1 MFTKLRSNTKP
12 QSDKMTAT
20 AMHKPAAAAASK
32 ATTPSRP
39 SKPSRPAPASAD
51 RRPSFS
57 DHQWDERQWTKP
69 FTKATTHVVATL
81 HFPPESDDQH
91 DLRRIAEEEN
101 LYGKAQQ
108 QSGRHTSPKPASSP
122 KKPSTSPASTHL
134 TVPSKTPAT
143 APSAKSSV
151 SSLKSTAPSSKS
163 SSTLSSKGSASSL
176 WSERPSSSASNATH
190 ATSWSVDSASTVMTD
205 LTDAALECNSNRP
218 DSCTLG
224 DYEVFKM
231 RAAKKAAPKRPDS
244 TVSSTSGTSCAGTI
258 HSRPLTGKSS
268 KTGDITF
275 EVVAEE
281 AGAIYLSPK
290 ARPTRRFR

>member
-1 MFTKLRSNTKP
+1 MFSKLRTNTKP
-12 QSDKMTAT
+12 QAT
-20 AMHKPAAAAASK
+20 QPASTSAMHKQRASAATSK
-32 ATTPSRP
+32 AL
-39 SKPSRPAPASAD
+39 PSRPASAAPSKPLPAIPQ

-69 FTKATTHVVATL
+69 FASASTQVLATL
-81 HFPPESDDQH
+81 RFPPDHDDQH

-108 QSGRHTSPKPASSP
+108 QSRRHLSPKSAPSS
-122 KKPSTSPASTHL
+122 KHL
-134 TVPSKTPAT
+134 SVSSKTTAT

-151 SSLKSTAPSSKS
+151 ASLKSNAPSSKS
-163 SSTLSSKGSASSL
+163 TATLSSKGSASSL
-176 WSERPSSSASNATH
+176 WSERPSSSASNATQG
-190 ATSWSVDSASTVMTD
+190 TSWSVDSASTVMTD
-205 LTDAALECNSNRP
+205 LSDDALECNSNRP

-224 DYEVFKM
+224 EYDVFKS
-231 RAAKKAAPKRPDS
+231 RSKKTAPKRAGS

-258 HSRPLTGKSS
+258 HSRPRTGKSS

-281 AGAIYLSPK
+281 AEAIYLSPK
-290 ARPTRRFR
+290 ARTTSRFR